1 MKKNV
6 SKSATMKSAKAQLSV
21 FPIVGVGASAGLG
34 LAIAKSLFEMQNG
47 RITAESAGQEKE
59 TQQKAKTPVIALTAH
74 AGQEDIKRVLDAGF
88 SAHIA
93 KPVEKTLLSN
103 VIKKLTS
110 T

>member
-1 MKKNV
+1 
-6 SKSATMKSAKAQLSV
+6 MKSAKAQLSV

-34 LAIAKSLFEMQNG
+34 LAIAKSLVEMQNG
-47 RITAESAGQEKE
+47 KITAES
-59 TQQKAKTPVIALTAH
+59 